1 MKTLLIPT
9 DFQLETTHCV
19 PQLVHRFHPQK
30 LNILMVHLVGITDS
44 VGELLMLSRRSAE
57 NRFISDDFY
66 RTCHNLRKSYAD
78 SIQDI
83 RIEFFYG
90 NTMAAFKNYL
100 DANNVDTIVTLK
112 DLDYELLT
120 ERSLDPDA
128 FINRSGR
135 NVLTIDLNKPLF
147 ELPKQAP
154 LTVLEPET
162 V

>member
-9 DFQLETTHCV
+9 DFQLETTHGV

-30 LNILMVHLVGITDS
+30 LNILLVHMVGVTDAM
-44 VGELLMLSRRSAE
+44 GELLMLSRRSAE
-57 NRFISDDFY
+57 NRFISDEFY
-66 RTCHNLRKSYAD
+66 RSCHNLRKSYTD
-78 SIQDI
+78 SVHDI

-100 DANNVDTIVTLK
+100 NANNVDTIVTLK

-120 ERSLDPDA
+120 EKSLDPDA
-128 FINRSGR
+128 FIHRCGR
-135 NVLTIDLNKPLF
+135 NILTIDLNKPLF
-147 ELPKQAP
+147 ELPKQQS